1 MRAHN
6 SVIGSSVVHHT
17 IDSLLEVAKDAGFA
31 RAVEGCEQHLQT
43 SSQPPQKI
51 NNLNSR
57 QTPADSQIG
66 TQRAPSLCSRGVL
79 NHPGRHTRQMS
90 LPFLIDKGV
99 QALPGPVFADLG
111 ENARKAGSIGGRRI
125 ARRTSKPGLFTV
137 ILVKIL

>member
-79 NHPGRHTRQMS
+79 NHPG
-90 LPFLIDKGV
+90 L
-99 QALPGPVFADLG
+99 ALAKAHPADVAAL
-111 ENARKAGSIGGRRI
+111 S
-125 ARRTSKPGLFTV
+125 P
-137 ILVKIL
+137 